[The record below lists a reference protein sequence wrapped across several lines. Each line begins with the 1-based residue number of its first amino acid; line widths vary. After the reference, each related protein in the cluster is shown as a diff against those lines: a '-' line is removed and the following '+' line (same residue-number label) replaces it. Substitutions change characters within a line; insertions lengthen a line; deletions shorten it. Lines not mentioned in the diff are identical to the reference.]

1 MHAYL
6 IMAHK
11 NIQQLKIL
19 LKLLDYKENDIFIHI
34 DATADDEMKNYN
46 YQHCC
51 KCSKVYSKSVIDVK
65 WGDVSQIAT
74 EIFLLKF
81 AMRQQKYEY
90 YHLISGMDLPLKSQ
104 KEIHHFFYLNKGKEF
119 VNYSGKDKTGNILV
133 NDRAKYYWLTKYYD
147 KLPVK
152 KSRAI
157 MSRIDKMQILFQ
169 RLLNINRLK
178 KFEIVKLYHG
188 ANWFSITNNLA
199 GELVQ
204 NENIILNIYKNS
216 CCCDEVFLQTY
227 IKNNQFFDHLYIPKL
242 DNGFQSIM
250 RNIDWNRGM
259 PYTWREE
266 DFEELINS
274 NYLFARKFDETEDST
289 IIELISDYIL
299 KR

>member
-104 KEIHHFFYLNKGKEF
+104 KEIHHFF
-119 VNYSGKDKTGNILV
+119 
-133 NDRAKYYWLTKYYD
+133 
-147 KLPVK
+147 
-152 KSRAI
+152 
-157 MSRIDKMQILFQ
+157 LF
-169 RLLNINRLK
+169 K
-178 KFEIVKLYHG
+178 
-188 ANWFSITNNLA
+188 
-199 GELVQ
+199 
-204 NENIILNIYKNS
+204 
-216 CCCDEVFLQTY
+216 
-227 IKNNQFFDHLYIPKL
+227 
-242 DNGFQSIM
+242 
-250 RNIDWNRGM
+250 
-259 PYTWREE
+259 
-266 DFEELINS
+266 
-274 NYLFARKFDETEDST
+274 
-289 IIELISDYIL
+289 
-299 KR
+299 